1 MPLDHIQFQ
10 LLVLQK
16 RIYKCAIDI
25 EQIFENLLKTELKGH
40 RMDVDGVHKTVDGMK
55 KNDTLIAQ
63 FTTMMDQK
71 HRDMRHIVGLAISAA
86 TFYYHQSSLS
96 KAPRMSADYTFWKNI
111 FQTMCRTVYI
121 RPEIYTVRLPL
132 SDVIKI
138 IEGILDSAIYDEI
151 PLNVATIKDMVSSGE
166 PSRKH
171 EKKKSSGRYVE
182 DDRDDDRG
190 DRYTPGKQQQ
200 KHSRYRKEQRSAVS
214 SVISE
219 GSDQDINS
227 EYTQVT
233 EIMKRRT
240 KNMSPVGSSSI
251 LTHTEDGKMDIL
263 IPHDGKRK

>member
-40 RMDVDGVHKTVDGMK
+40 RLDVDGVHKAVDGMK

-86 TFYYHQSSLS
+86 TYYYHQTSLS
-96 KAPRMSADYTFWKNI
+96 KAPKMSADYTFWKNI

-138 IEGILDSAIYDEI
+138 IEGILDSAVYDEI
-151 PLNVATIKDMVSSGE
+151 PLNVATVKDMVAERSE
-166 PSRKH
+166 PVRKQKH
-171 EKKKSSGRYVE
+171 EKRDHEKRDRFGTGSGERYVE
-182 DDRDDDRG
+182 KR
-190 DRYTPGKQQQ
+190 T
-200 KHSRYRKEQRSAVS
+200 SRHRKEQRSAIS

-219 GSDQDINS
+219 GSDKDINS
-227 EYTQVT
+227 EYTEVT
-233 EIMKRRT
+233 EIMKRRAT

-263 IPHDGKRK
+263 IPQHDGKRR